1 MANSQRSKPDKLG
14 VAMVVSGPS
23 GTGKSTVCEELKNIV
38 PELGFSISCTTR
50 APRPSEIDGREYYF
64 ISKNEF
70 NEKIKENL
78 FIEWAEVHGQLYG
91 TLRSEIIEK
100 VSAGQDVLLD
110 IDVQGAMQIKK
121 YAESDDLLKK
131 CLELVFI
138 GPPSFDELER
148 RLRSRAT
155 ETEEAIQLRLNNAK
169 SELELWCKYEY
180 LIINNE
186 LDKAVADMKAFL
198 DLMHKST
205 KRLKSSGFYAN
216 ESS

>member
-1 MANSQRSKPDKLG
+1 MSDSQRSKPEKLG

-23 GTGKSTVCEELKNIV
+23 GTGKSTVCEELKKIE
-38 PELGFSISCTTR
+38 PELAFSISCTTR
-50 APRPSEIDGREYYF
+50 APRPSEVDGREYYF
-64 ISKNEF
+64 ISKDEF
-70 NEKIKENL
+70 NKKVKDNL

-91 TLRSEIIEK
+91 TLRSEVVNK

-121 YAESDDLLKK
+121 YAKSDDLLTK

-155 ETEEAIQLRLNNAK
+155 ETEEAIRLRLKNAK
-169 SELELWCKYEY
+169 SELELWREYGY

-186 LDKAVADMKAFL
+186 LDKAVTDMKAFI

-205 KRLKSSGFYAN
+205 KRLKRW
-216 ESS
+216 

>member
-1 MANSQRSKPDKLG
+1 MRDSQKIKSGKLG
-14 VAMVVSGPS
+14 VALIVSGPS
-23 GTGKSTVCEELKNIV
+23 GTGKSTVCEELKKLV

-50 APRPSEIDGREYYF
+50 APRPGEENGCEYYF

-70 NEKIKENL
+70 TAKVKKHL
-78 FIEWAEVHGQLYG
+78 FIEWAEVHGHLYG
-91 TLRSEIIEK
+91 TLRSEVIDK
-100 VSAGQDVLLD
+100 VSAGEDVLLD

-121 YAESDDLLKK
+121 YAESDELLAK

-155 ETEEAIQLRLNNAK
+155 ETEDAILLRLKNAK
-169 SELELWCKYEY
+169 SELELWQEYGY

-186 LDKAVADMKAFL
+186 LDEAVSDMKAFL
-198 DLMHKST
+198 DVMHKST
-205 KRLKSSGFYAN
+205 KRLNHSGFFV
-216 ESS
+216 